1 MVHIGACGFTD
12 WVSKC
17 SESGAYHLPSALL
30 PASLPENDGAVHL
43 RRKEMIRWCRSQCID
58 CPSCRWISV
67 SEENADCSLYRRC
80 DTSALL
86 TGNGHFVTLPV
97 RSDEK
102 SDERANERSGE
113 GRRDDNERLAAT
125 DERLLSTAA
134 ARLERSTLST
144 QTPSEPFNG
153 STVAVVIVH
162 ATAES
167 VDVVRGKWLPPTVP
181 ALFVGE
187 SDDISRNLWYVERQS
202 ELRRNWGVKYN
213 HDADN
218 RPLKAISLANRTL
231 GPNFDW
237 LAVGDAC
244 PAYAVLFSRLILDAH
259 GSFWAGRTPTRRC
272 PRAAPNNACAA
283 SRRIA
288 SAS

>member
-1 MVHIGACGFTD
+1 MKGPCPVQAESEGHCIGRTHPLDILALHTTSFLDMAHIGACGFTD

-17 SESGAYHLPSALL
+17 SESGAYHLPTALL

-97 RSDEK
+97 RSDK
-102 SDERANERSGE
+102 RTNGRSGQ
-113 GRRDDNERLAAT
+113 GSRDDNERPTAT

-134 ARLERSTLST
+134 ARLDRSSPST
-144 QTPSEPFNG
+144 PTRSEPFNG

-187 SDDISRNLWYVERQS
+187 SDDVGRNLWYAAS
-202 ELRRNWGVKYN
+202 
-213 HDADN
+213 D
-218 RPLKAISLANRTL
+218 
-231 GPNFDW
+231 
-237 LAVGDAC
+237 
-244 PAYAVLFSRLILDAH
+244 
-259 GSFWAGRTPTRRC
+259 
-272 PRAAPNNACAA
+272 RAAAVYVGIHIDMYYPNPTHTCVHG
-283 SRRIA
+283 
-288 SAS
+288 